1 MRQRTYR
8 VGGMKLMQSDDDL
21 RVFDLREDPGE
32 LHDLRESSP
41 AELARLRSEVETW
54 RAHLGLPDPGAAA
67 PAGAAAEP
75 DLDEAAEERL
85 RALGYIE

>member
-1 MRQRTYR
+1 MSSENGQ
-8 VGGMKLMQSDDDL
+8 
-21 RVFDLREDPGE
+21 

-41 AELARLRSEVETW
+41 AELARLRGELETW

-67 PAGAAAEP
+67 HRDVAAEP